1 MHTMGLSSR
10 PAAAPAQRLTVADLP
25 GLLIG
30 GETVAP
36 TLRGPQRYVNFDNAA
51 STPTFRP
58 VAEAV
63 MEFLQWYANVHRG
76 TGFKSQLAS
85 WAFEEARD
93 IIAGFIR
100 ADLQRQVVIFT
111 KNTTEAINK
120 LARRLSTSKHDVIL
134 TTLMEHHSNELP
146 WRRVGTVVHVGLNA
160 DGTISRED
168 FLAKLGQ
175 FGDRVRIVAIS
186 GASNVTGYIND
197 LDFFARETH
206 RAGASIL
213 VDAAQ
218 LAPHR
223 PLDMKPGD
231 PACALDYAVFSAHKM
246 YAPFGIGVLVGHRD
260 VFERGDPD
268 TVGGGMVDIVT
279 LEEAYWTDLPEKEE
293 AGTPNIVG
301 VVALAKAI
309 RMYEALG
316 WEAIIAHEAELT
328 AHALRRLGAIP
339 GVVLY
344 GDREPER
351 ARARLGVVSFNVQG
365 VPHALTAAI
374 LGSEAGIGVRS
385 GCFCA
390 HTYVKEL
397 LHVSPEAARE
407 LEYQILAR
415 DRSQLPGAVRVSFG
429 LYNTT
434 AEVDRLA
441 EAVARIARGEY
452 AAGYVLNREKGEYAH
467 PDLAPEFARY
477 FDL

>member
-1 MHTMGLSSR
+1 MGLSSR

-213 VDAAQ
+213 V
-218 LAPHR
+218 
-223 PLDMKPGD
+223 
-231 PACALDYAVFSAHKM
+231 
-246 YAPFGIGVLVGHRD
+246 
-260 VFERGDPD
+260 
-268 TVGGGMVDIVT
+268 
-279 LEEAYWTDLPEKEE
+279 
-293 AGTPNIVG
+293 
-301 VVALAKAI
+301 
-309 RMYEALG
+309 
-316 WEAIIAHEAELT
+316 
-328 AHALRRLGAIP
+328 
-339 GVVLY
+339 
-344 GDREPER
+344 
-351 ARARLGVVSFNVQG
+351 
-365 VPHALTAAI
+365 
-374 LGSEAGIGVRS
+374 
-385 GCFCA
+385 
-390 HTYVKEL
+390 
-397 LHVSPEAARE
+397 
-407 LEYQILAR
+407 
-415 DRSQLPGAVRVSFG
+415 
-429 LYNTT
+429 
-434 AEVDRLA
+434 
-441 EAVARIARGEY
+441 
-452 AAGYVLNREKGEYAH
+452 
-467 PDLAPEFARY
+467 
-477 FDL
+477 

>member
-1 MHTMGLSSR
+1 MGLSSR

-328 AHALRRLGAIP
+328 AHALRALNAWRDWFPDRDIEDATERGLEFLAKRQRSDGSWCPLWFGNQYRADEENPVYGTARVLLAYRDLGQIDSSP
-339 GVVLY
+339 
-344 GDREPER
+344 
-351 ARARLGVVSFNVQG
+351 ARRGLLWLMKNADCGG
-365 VPHALTAAI
+365 
-374 LGSEAGIGVRS
+374 GWGGGAGKASDVAPS
-385 GCFCA
+385 GMSS
-390 HTYVKEL
+390 V
-397 LHVSPEAARE
+397 
-407 LEYQILAR
+407 
-415 DRSQLPGAVRVSFG
+415 
-429 LYNTT
+429 
-434 AEVDRLA
+434 
-441 EAVARIARGEY
+441 
-452 AAGYVLNREKGEYAH
+452 
-467 PDLAPEFARY
+467 
-477 FDL
+477 